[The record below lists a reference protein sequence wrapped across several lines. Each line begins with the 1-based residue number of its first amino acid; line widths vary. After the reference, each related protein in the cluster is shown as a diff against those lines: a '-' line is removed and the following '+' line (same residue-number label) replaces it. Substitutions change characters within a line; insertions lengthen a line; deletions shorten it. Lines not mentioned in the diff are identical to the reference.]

1 MHQYIPLIILG
12 VLLNAFAQLSL
23 KTGMRTIGVFSF
35 SLENIIPVGTRVI
48 LNPFIISGLGCY
60 VVSVII
66 WLMVLSRVEVSYAY
80 PMLSIGYIVI
90 AFCGYIF
97 FGENMNSIRW
107 LGVIVI
113 FVGVFLITRTG

>member
-1 MHQYIPLIILG
+1 
-12 VLLNAFAQLSL
+12 LNAFAQLAL
-23 KTGMRTIGVFSF
+23 KAGMRTIGVFSF
-35 SLENIIPVGTRVI
+35 SLENIIPVGIRVI

-80 PMLSIGYIVI
+80 PMLSIGYIVT

-97 FGENMNSIRW
+97 FGENMNSLRW
-107 LGVIVI
+107 LGVIAI
-113 FVGVFLITRTG
+113 FVGVFLITMTG